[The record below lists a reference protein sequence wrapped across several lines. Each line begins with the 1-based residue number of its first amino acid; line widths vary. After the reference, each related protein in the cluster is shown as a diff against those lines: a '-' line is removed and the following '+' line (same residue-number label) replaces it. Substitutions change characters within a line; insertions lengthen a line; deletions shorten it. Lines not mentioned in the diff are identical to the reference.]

1 MLHSVVPLIQ
11 SSVLETNTQNQ
22 FAAVKMNMT
31 SAAQISHNIV
41 NQLPT
46 PYVAKKVTLTAMEN
60 AGQKINHAV
69 MLQLST
75 AQVNMINVLN
85 TAVAMIT
92 KNVAK
97 RENNANHLALF
108 AADGTNLTAMENV
121 FQKVNTAAQL
131 ELHGAITLTLVKNT
145 VAIRR
150 KDSSGAKKQENVIPT
165 VAHTTLFG
173 AHTLTSALIMKN
185 TAAH

>member
-1 MLHSVVPLIQ
+1 
-11 SSVLETNTQNQ
+11 
-22 FAAVKMNMT
+22 
-31 SAAQISHNIV
+31 
-41 NQLPT
+41 
-46 PYVAKKVTLTAMEN
+46 MEN
-60 AGQKINHAV
+60 AGQRINHAV

-75 AQVNMINVLN
+75 AQVNTINVLN

-121 FQKVNTAAQL
+121 FQKENTAAQL
-131 ELHGAITLTLVKNT
+131 ELHGAITLNNVKNT
-145 VAIRR
+145 VVTPI
-150 KDSSGAKKQENVIPT
+150 KDSSGANTLINVIPT

-173 AHTLTSALIMKN
+173 AHTLTNALTMKN